1 MADGRTYDDKKREAQ
16 QNLIKLGYADTFEAH
31 NAPGLT
37 DNTKF
42 SLALAKF
49 RADNGLRSGTS
60 FDTALE
66 LMNNKVQALDAK
78 TGPAQT
84 AERAPALAAAEKPAA
99 PRPDAASSAP
109 GKTAFAHAT
118 RYDPQV
124 AEAQAYLRILGY
136 NGQNGK
142 LDVGPVDGN
151 RGPKETSNT
160 LTNAALAQFSKENKL
175 PKDATM
181 ADIVRALKEKALGGP
196 GLARMEDMMGKS
208 AIGVK
213 SQDVKAVQMAL
224 KANGAGGVAPTGFPD
239 KNRNDMAALRKL
251 KADSGAS
258 PSMPEQTPSPVAA
271 EGADLPE
278 IIIQP
283 ADTNAPEIHVAP
295 GGETQGIAPQEG
307 VIPTVVVDSTPVP
320 SPVQPAPA
328 ETPAAYNPA
337 PVPPPMPAMPV
348 AAALPEE
355 TGASAPAPVQSAPVA
370 APNPAPAPPPMP
382 EAAAPQRYRVVG
394 SRERE
399 LSTPD
404 RGTFNRASRR
414 PEPGPI
420 QQANMGV
427 REVTRTIN
435 QTVGSVNGFLN
446 SIARARRSF

>member
-1 MADGRTYDDKKREAQ
+1 MADDRTYADKKREAQ
-16 QNLIKLGYADTFEAH
+16 QHLIKLGYADTFEAH

-42 SLALAKF
+42 SIALAKF
-49 RADNGLRSGTS
+49 RADNGLRSGTG

-66 LMNNKVQALDAK
+66 LMNQKAQALDAK
-78 TGPAQT
+78 AGPAQT
-84 AERAPALAAAEKPAA
+84 AEKPAA
-99 PRPDAASSAP
+99 PKPEAPKPEAASSSP
-109 GKTAFAHAT
+109 GKTAFAHAA

-142 LDVGPVDGN
+142 LDVGPIDGN

-181 ADIVRALKEKALGGP
+181 ADIVRALKEKALSGP

-224 KANGAGGVAPTGFPD
+224 KANGAGGVAATGFPD
-239 KNRNDMAALRKL
+239 KNSNDRAALAAL
-251 KADSGAS
+251 KAKRPDSA
-258 PSMPEQTPSPVAA
+258 PQAN
-271 EGADLPE
+271 EGAAPSA
-278 IIIQP
+278 P
-283 ADTNAPEIHVAP
+283 AEQPEIHVAP

-320 SPVQPAPA
+320 EPSAPPPVQAAPV
-328 ETPAAYNPA
+328 ETPATYNPA
-337 PVPPPMPAMPV
+337 PVPPPMPAMPA

-355 TGASAPAPVQSAPVA
+355 TGASAPAASMQVQSAPAA
-370 APNPAPAPPPMP
+370 APNPAPAPPPMS

-404 RGTFNRASRR
+404 HGTFSRVSRR

-435 QTVGSVNGFLN
+435 QTAGTVYGLLN
-446 SIARARRSF
+446 AITRLRR

>member
-84 AERAPALAAAEKPAA
+84 AERAPAPAAAEKPAA

-196 GLARMEDMMGKS
+196 GLARRALHGL
-208 AIGVK
+208 GRR
-213 SQDVKAVQMAL
+213 QAVAL
-224 KANGAGGVAPTGFPD
+224 GHELPHPRARLHEPRLLERGQHRLRESVQSLGRLIPHGAPRGDRVPGAG
-239 KNRNDMAALRKL
+239 R
-251 KADSGAS
+251 
-258 PSMPEQTPSPVAA
+258 
-271 EGADLPE
+271 
-278 IIIQP
+278 
-283 ADTNAPEIHVAP
+283 
-295 GGETQGIAPQEG
+295 
-307 VIPTVVVDSTPVP
+307 
-320 SPVQPAPA
+320 
-328 ETPAAYNPA
+328 
-337 PVPPPMPAMPV
+337 
-348 AAALPEE
+348 
-355 TGASAPAPVQSAPVA
+355 
-370 APNPAPAPPPMP
+370 
-382 EAAAPQRYRVVG
+382 
-394 SRERE
+394 
-399 LSTPD
+399 
-404 RGTFNRASRR
+404 
-414 PEPGPI
+414 
-420 QQANMGV
+420 
-427 REVTRTIN
+427 
-435 QTVGSVNGFLN
+435 
-446 SIARARRSF
+446 

>member
-1 MADGRTYDDKKREAQ
+1 MADDRTYADKKREAQ
-16 QNLIKLGYADTFEAH
+16 QHLIKLGYADTFEAH

-42 SLALAKF
+42 SIALAKF

-60 FDTALE
+60 FDTALD
-66 LMNNKVQALDAK
+66 LMTQKAQALDAK
-78 TGPAQT
+78 AAPAQT
-84 AERAPALAAAEKPAA
+84 AENAPAPAATEKPAA
-99 PRPDAASSAP
+99 SNPEAASSSP

-142 LDVGPVDGN
+142 LDVGPIDGN

-181 ADIVRALKEKALGGP
+181 VDIVRALKEKALSGP

-224 KANGAGGVAPTGFPD
+224 KANGADGVAATGFPD
-239 KNRNDMAALRKL
+239 KNSNDRAALNAL
-251 KADSGAS
+251 KAKRPDSA
-258 PSMPEQTPSPVAA
+258 QKAA
-271 EGADLPE
+271 EGAAPSA
-278 IIIQP
+278 P
-283 ADTNAPEIHVAP
+283 AEQPEIHVAP

-320 SPVQPAPA
+320 EPSAPPPVQSAPV
-328 ETPAAYNPA
+328 ETPASYNPA
-337 PVPPPMPAMPV
+337 PVPPPMPAMPA

-355 TGASAPAPVQSAPVA
+355 TGASAPAAPMQVQSAP
-370 APNPAPAPPPMP
+370 APASTPAPQPMS

-404 RGTFNRASRR
+404 HGTFNRASRR